1 MQSPSDL
8 TAIISEMARFRGEV
22 SRIEVELLASNR
34 RTEMLVERLQVV
46 SSELQEKDERV
57 NQLLQRESL
66 SLKNEADARRHELD
80 IKLRY
85 KFLLNP

>member
-1 MQSPSDL
+1 
-8 TAIISEMARFRGEV
+8 MARFRGEA

-34 RTEMLVERLQVV
+34 RTEMLTERLQVV

-57 NQLLQRESL
+57 NQLLQREST

-85 KFLLNP
+85 TFLLIPSVESPS